1 MLLIIERA
9 NGERLELEVR
19 PGVEL
24 PQVGPGDR
32 VSLEVSDGQ
41 VISLAVDGN
50 DLSVLVADAAA
61 GAPAESYSFED
72 LALYLIEGD
81 SELSLDGAAAV
92 DGEPIVIGDAESLFA
107 ALSPA
112 AGPAPSVEIAS
123 QADIST
129 VSSSNFANL
138 GDLRD
143 SGGADD
149 GGLRPGALG
158 GEDAGAVARGGLNLV
173 SDSFASG
180 ETLLGDPSGQGA
192 LDQETLVDLG
202 RRDGDLGGDA
212 GGGAGVT
219 LSGRAV
225 DGYISDATVFRDAN
239 GNGVLDEG
247 EVSTTT
253 DLNGNFS
260 LTGGSGPLVMFG
272 GVDISTGLPF
282 SGTMRAPADATVI
295 SPLTTLVQNLV
306 EAGVEVGDAQTQV
319 AQALDIPESF
329 QMLTTDPVA
338 ATVAGAEGAAEAMRA
353 GVLIANTAAQV
364 QSALEGG
371 SSGDAATASTSAFT
385 AIAETIAN
393 NGAATDL
400 TDGTQVEALLED
412 AATIEEAASGDTV
425 TFDNNDVV
433 NATNV
438 ITASNQVAQQV
449 DTTAGADEVLTE
461 LAQVGQVAQGEAA
474 DAIEAAVEND
484 DDAAVEDFDD
494 EDDVQTRS
502 DAAEVGDVDGADE
515 LDDGD
520 NVFIGTDAAESI
532 EGLGGNDVIR
542 GGGGNDAISGGAG
555 DDQLFGEAGNDVLRG
570 GTGND
575 LLDGGTGI
583 DAVRV
588 PGSSTRF
595 QLGQGDGP
603 TLSLSDTESTD
614 VDVETNVEFIDF
626 TDTRFVIAGAGSSFE
641 SLSDALAVADSDD
654 TIVLADDASILVT
667 SLTIDEA
674 LTIRTAAGDSI
685 VSTDAAGVLVIDF
698 DSLPANDIT
707 ELDLSGFNGD
717 VRIDGLGS
725 LSRLVTSEGQEI
737 TLDGQSIDSL
747 SEAGSTLTIA
757 GDGAVDIVN
766 ANLSLPND
774 GVTEPSVL
782 NLLAL
787 EFEGRADQQSL
798 VPENFTVNGSH
809 TDAIAA
815 FWIQLDALFEGA
827 SDSLEINTKFVFLG
841 NDYVAFLRAGGEPL
855 LDLVQL
861 GEPDDPRQQTL
872 HDNLLGNLGDGVIA
886 NRFGDDP
893 ANDPRNEQSQAFGD
907 RPFFD
912 GRVDDNGLYEDPE
925 GVSAVVGFDLA
936 NGIVYPDDLP
946 GPYAVL
952 DIANTLNGTAGNDF
966 FFGGGGDDVIDG
978 GAGEDIAAYRGGRMD
993 YDLSAQADGGVTVTD
1008 AESANGDEG
1017 SDDLTNVERLAFADG
1032 TVSFE
1037 ATLQRAVG
1045 EDDPDR
1051 PDEVDNFHP
1060 GNGNSNENFV
1070 IHDNTELEIEV
1081 GLKAKARFEGEL
1093 ELEGATYQA
1102 DTGVSVSSGGV
1113 AGATWNFDFS
1123 VVSYGDAD
1131 LSSYDTRFTIE
1142 FVDASG
1148 ERQVLT
1154 FGGPIVPGQGYQDT
1168 SGGTEGIQGSLNP
1181 DFGFIDPDNL
1191 FDPNL
1196 PGSYDVSLEVVDRES
1211 GETVAQSDIRVEV
1224 VPNVVVAAG
1233 DSLQAAIDAAEP
1245 GDTILVAAGTFDEDL
1260 VIDKSITLIGA
1271 NFGLSGTDGARG
1283 PETEIEGTITI
1294 TGDDVVVDGFLFD
1307 INASGVGGG
1316 QSVVDLQGDN
1326 GAVRN
1331 SVFEQATDT
1340 GVTPFAIGVSGEG
1353 ASISDNLVDRS
1364 GAAEAGSLG
1373 NPAISAVGVDAI
1385 SITDNTLDQG
1395 IVGIVTGDGTSE
1407 TLGITVT
1414 GNDIT
1419 AAAPNSDSIFVTGPD
1434 YGPLPDAFGAPL
1446 SDRIVISDNS
1456 FATDKGL
1463 QLRGTNLADDF
1474 TGFETAGDDLF
1485 QGYAGDDTASG
1496 GAGDDTYVWTVG
1508 GGNDTFDGGSGTD
1521 TFQVEGGAATE
1532 GYTVT
1537 AGTGTVGVAVDED
1550 NDGAA
1555 DATST
1560 LSNVENIEIDTG
1572 DGADSVTIAGDFA
1585 GTGLATST
1593 ISVNGGNG
1601 GITVDASGVTS
1612 AHSVDVAG
1620 GTGEDSFTGG
1630 AGDDRFD
1637 GGAGFDTM
1645 VFSGSFDVANLS
1657 VTDGGFVYDNSGSG
1671 GGTDSLTNV
1680 EALSFDGD
1688 GGARVLL
1695 VGNGGFASIQAA
1707 IDAANAGDTIFVAPG
1722 VSYSEDIVIDKPITL
1737 LGAQAGVEATGRSGT
1752 ETVLLGTITINGAAD
1767 GTTIDGFRIE
1777 QTADTGNVSVVV
1789 GAGATD
1795 VTIQNS
1801 VFQGDGAFVN
1811 TRGILTADNGGNSGL
1826 TVSQNSFSGLRTG
1839 VFVEEGAPDATV
1851 SDNSFDG
1858 NFVGLAVIGPDG
1870 ATVSGNS
1877 FTNNESG
1884 AMDFGPGGEAP
1895 PVVTLL
1901 GNEIGAGNGN
1911 DGEVGIFVNGL
1922 TVTADAASD
1931 GTVLALRGAEVT
1943 DLTLLGEG
1951 DVAVVGNDQAN
1962 RLEGNAGDNSLSG
1975 GVGDDVLVGGGGD
1988 DAIDGGE
1995 GDDIAVFSGS
2005 FDVANLS
2012 VTDGGFVYDNSGSG
2026 GGTDSLT
2033 NVEALSF
2040 DGDGGARVL
2049 LVGNGGFASIQAA
2062 IDAANAGDTIFVAP
2076 GVSYSEDI
2084 VIDKPITLLGA
2095 QAGVEATG
2103 RSGTETV
2110 LLGTITINGAADGT
2124 TIDGFRIEQT
2134 ADTGNVSVV
2143 VGAGATD
2150 VTIQNSVFQGDGA
2163 FVNTRG
2169 ILTADNGGNSGLTVS
2184 QNSFSG
2190 LRTGVFVEEGAPSAT
2205 VSDNSF
2211 DGNLVGLAVI
2221 GPDGA
2226 TVSGNSFTNNTQEGL
2241 GIGPGNGI
2249 SSIAVEENSFADN
2262 EAHIGVY
2269 ADIEVDASTN
2279 VFDGVDLGDG
2289 TPSAAE
2295 LAAIEAK
2302 INHGLDGGAFDGLVI
2317 LQPGTI
2323 FVASGGSIQAAIDAA
2338 REGDTIL
2345 VADGTYGPIVI
2356 DKPLTLLSVDG
2367 SEGVTIQGAGV
2378 GQGSAV
2384 RIAAGVEGVTL
2395 GAEGQGF
2402 TIAAGAGDLAAL
2414 YVVEGNS
2421 NITVEGNSL
2430 SGGNGHALLT
2440 GGGQDGLTVRGNS
2453 LSGDGPAAVAYNNGE
2468 ASLGEARPSG
2478 NVDFVDNSFSGG
2490 ENAGLLLGIEAGSG
2504 AVTGNSFEGT
2514 ADFAM
2519 LELWSGGLTVT
2530 GNAFDA
2536 EGASTAVLD
2545 SAGAYDEADLIDA
2558 NSFANG
2564 SFLLPGVD
2572 AIFTIDNGANTLN
2585 GTAGNDVFFGG
2596 GGDDVIDGGAGEDV
2610 AIYRGSRMDFELT
2623 AQTDGSV
2630 TLADGNAANGD
2641 DGRDDLTSV
2650 ERLVFADGT
2659 LSFEAQ
2665 LQRAVQESDG
2675 GGTDR
2680 FHPGDG
2686 NPDTGFV
2693 IHDNTELEIEA
2704 ALKAKAR
2711 GNQTED
2717 WNVGS
2722 EGATYYAEAGISS
2735 GTAGIWNFDY
2745 SVVSYGAEDLSNY
2758 DIQITVDFIDLDGT
2772 RTENVMVFDPVAHR
2786 DATGED
2792 YYQDPS
2798 NQTEGLQ
2805 NSQNLGWQPGV
2816 DFDPNAS
2823 GSYELSL
2830 TVVDRS
2836 SGETVAQSDIR
2847 VEVADII
2854 VAADG
2859 SGNFTTIQEA
2869 IDNADPG
2876 ATILVREGTY
2886 DEDLV
2891 IGTQVTLL
2899 GMQRGVDAGGAARSG
2914 AESVILGTVRLLDAA
2929 DGSTIDGFSLQEGG
2943 SVSGSLAGIYLDP
2956 NATGITIQNNILSRS
2971 DNTDLTDGSR
2981 GILTTSGGDNDD
2993 LTISQNSFT
3002 GWSTGVFLNPGAG
3015 TAEISDN
3022 VFSGNNVGVSV
3033 DGPDGVQLTGNDFT
3047 DNAFEAV
3054 GLGPVVPAGSAEASL
3069 QVTLSG
3075 NEIGAGNG
3083 NDGDI
3088 GVYVNGLTVTADA
3101 ASDGTVLRLQGD
3113 SVTDLTLLG
3122 EGDVTVVGNGQAN
3135 RLEGNEGVN
3144 TLFGDAGNDQL
3155 FGGAG
3160 DDRLFGGA
3168 GDDELT
3174 GGAGNDTFVL
3184 LKDDSGTDTIRDF
3197 AVGDTID
3204 LTDLVDGD
3212 AQTELLFGDDGNGN
3226 ATVALES
3233 APNDVRVVV
3242 EGTSFANLSVDSDGN
3257 ISLGSTT
3264 S

>member
-24 PQVGPGDR
+24 PQVRPGDR
-32 VSLEVSDGQ
+32 VSLEVADGQ

-50 DLSVLVADAAA
+50 DLSVLVAEAAT
-61 GAPAESYSFED
+61 GAPVESYSFED

-112 AGPAPSVEIAS
+112 AGPAPSAEVAS

-158 GEDAGAVARGGLNLV
+158 GEDAGSVARGGLNLV
-173 SDSFASG
+173 SDGFASG
-180 ETLLGDPSGQGA
+180 ETLLGDPSGRGVS
-192 LDQETLVDLG
+192 DQETQLDLG
-202 RRDGDLGGDA
+202 RRDSDVGSDA

-282 SGTMRAPADATVI
+282 SGTMSAPADATVI

-385 AIAETIAN
+385 AIAQTIAN

-400 TDGTQVEALLED
+400 TDGTQVQTLVND

-425 TFDNNDVV
+425 TFDNNDVA
-433 NATNV
+433 NAADV

-449 DTTAGADEVLTE
+449 DTTAGANQVLTE

-532 EGLGGNDVIR
+532 EGLGGNDILR

-583 DAVRV
+583 DTVRA

-595 QLGQGDGP
+595 QLDQGDGL
-603 TLSLSDTESTD
+603 TLSLSDTASSD
-614 VDVETNVEFIDF
+614 VDVVTNVEFIDF

-707 ELDLSGFNGD
+707 ELDLSGFSGD

-725 LSRLVTSEGQEI
+725 LSRLVTSGGQEI

-757 GDGAVDIVN
+757 GDGAVDVVN
-766 ANLSLPND
+766 AGLDLPND
-774 GVTEPSVL
+774 GTPPSAL
-782 NLLAL
+782 NLRAL
-787 EFEGRADQQSL
+787 QFEGLAEQLSL
-798 VPENFTVNGSH
+798 VPERLTVNGSH

-815 FWIQLDALFEGA
+815 FWVQLNADFDDTLP
-827 SDSLEINTKFVFLG
+827 INTDFAYLG
-841 NDYVAFLRAGGEPL
+841 NDYVAYLRAGGEPL
-855 LDLVQL
+855 LDLVQV
-861 GEPDDPRQQTL
+861 GREGDPRLQTL
-872 HDNLLGNLGDGVIA
+872 HDNLLGNLGDGPIA
-886 NRFGDDP
+886 RRFTDQDADDP
-893 ANDPRNEQSQAFGD
+893 RTEQSQAFGD

-925 GVSAVVGFDLA
+925 GVSAVVGWDLA
-936 NGIVYPDDLP
+936 NGIAYPDDLP

-952 DIANTLNGTAGNDF
+952 DSANTLNGTAGNDF
-966 FFGGGGDDVIDG
+966 FFGAGGNDVIDG
-978 GAGEDIAAYRGGRMD
+978 GAGEDVAAYRGGRMD

-1008 AESANGDEG
+1008 GETANGDEG

-1045 EDDPDR
+1045 EDDPAR

-1070 IHDNTELEIEV
+1070 IHDNTDLGIEV
-1081 GLKAKARFEGEL
+1081 ALKAKERFQGEL
-1093 ELEGATYQA
+1093 ESEGATYQTE
-1102 DTGVSVSSGGV
+1102 TGGSGSAAV
-1113 AGATWNFDFS
+1113 WNFDFS
-1123 VVSYGDAD
+1123 VVSYAGESLD
-1131 LSSYDTRFTIE
+1131 SYTLRFTVDFTDVNGNRVEEVISFE
-1142 FVDASG
+1142 LPASGESTGYSDASG
-1148 ERQVLT
+1148 AT
-1154 FGGPIVPGQGYQDT
+1154 QGV
-1168 SGGTEGIQGSLNP
+1168 QGSQNLGWAQA
-1181 DFGFIDPDNL
+1181 FDPDAV
-1191 FDPNL
+1191 FDSSV
-1196 PGSYDVSLEVVDRES
+1196 PGSYEMSLEVVDGS

-1224 VPNVVVAAG
+1224 APNVVVAAG
-1233 DSLQAAIDAAEP
+1233 DS
-1245 GDTILVAAGTFDEDL
+1245 
-1260 VIDKSITLIGA
+1260 
-1271 NFGLSGTDGARG
+1271 
-1283 PETEIEGTITI
+1283 
-1294 TGDDVVVDGFLFD
+1294 
-1307 INASGVGGG
+1307 
-1316 QSVVDLQGDN
+1316 
-1326 GAVRN
+1326 
-1331 SVFEQATDT
+1331 
-1340 GVTPFAIGVSGEG
+1340 
-1353 ASISDNLVDRS
+1353 
-1364 GAAEAGSLG
+1364 
-1373 NPAISAVGVDAI
+1373 
-1385 SITDNTLDQG
+1385 
-1395 IVGIVTGDGTSE
+1395 
-1407 TLGITVT
+1407 
-1414 GNDIT
+1414 
-1419 AAAPNSDSIFVTGPD
+1419 
-1434 YGPLPDAFGAPL
+1434 
-1446 SDRIVISDNS
+1446 
-1456 FATDKGL
+1456 
-1463 QLRGTNLADDF
+1463 
-1474 TGFETAGDDLF
+1474 
-1485 QGYAGDDTASG
+1485 
-1496 GAGDDTYVWTVG
+1496 
-1508 GGNDTFDGGSGTD
+1508 
-1521 TFQVEGGAATE
+1521 
-1532 GYTVT
+1532 
-1537 AGTGTVGVAVDED
+1537 
-1550 NDGAA
+1550 
-1555 DATST
+1555 
-1560 LSNVENIEIDTG
+1560 
-1572 DGADSVTIAGDFA
+1572 
-1585 GTGLATST
+1585 
-1593 ISVNGGNG
+1593 
-1601 GITVDASGVTS
+1601 
-1612 AHSVDVAG
+1612 
-1620 GTGEDSFTGG
+1620 
-1630 AGDDRFD
+1630 
-1637 GGAGFDTM
+1637 
-1645 VFSGSFDVANLS
+1645 
-1657 VTDGGFVYDNSGSG
+1657 
-1671 GGTDSLTNV
+1671 
-1680 EALSFDGD
+1680 
-1688 GGARVLL
+1688 
-1695 VGNGGFASIQAA
+1695 IQAA
-1707 IDAANAGDTIFVAPG
+1707 IDAADP
-1722 VSYSEDIVIDKPITL
+1722 
-1737 LGAQAGVEATGRSGT
+1737 
-1752 ETVLLGTITINGAAD
+1752 
-1767 GTTIDGFRIE
+1767 
-1777 QTADTGNVSVVV
+1777 
-1789 GAGATD
+1789 
-1795 VTIQNS
+1795 
-1801 VFQGDGAFVN
+1801 
-1811 TRGILTADNGGNSGL
+1811 
-1826 TVSQNSFSGLRTG
+1826 
-1839 VFVEEGAPDATV
+1839 
-1851 SDNSFDG
+1851 
-1858 NFVGLAVIGPDG
+1858 
-1870 ATVSGNS
+1870 
-1877 FTNNESG
+1877 
-1884 AMDFGPGGEAP
+1884 
-1895 PVVTLL
+1895 
-1901 GNEIGAGNGN
+1901 
-1911 DGEVGIFVNGL
+1911 
-1922 TVTADAASD
+1922 
-1931 GTVLALRGAEVT
+1931 
-1943 DLTLLGEG
+1943 
-1951 DVAVVGNDQAN
+1951 
-1962 RLEGNAGDNSLSG
+1962 
-1975 GVGDDVLVGGGGD
+1975 
-1988 DAIDGGE
+1988 
-1995 GDDIAVFSGS
+1995 
-2005 FDVANLS
+2005 
-2012 VTDGGFVYDNSGSG
+2012 
-2026 GGTDSLT
+2026 
-2033 NVEALSF
+2033 
-2040 DGDGGARVL
+2040 
-2049 LVGNGGFASIQAA
+2049 
-2062 IDAANAGDTIFVAP
+2062 
-2076 GVSYSEDI
+2076 
-2084 VIDKPITLLGA
+2084 
-2095 QAGVEATG
+2095 
-2103 RSGTETV
+2103 
-2110 LLGTITINGAADGT
+2110 
-2124 TIDGFRIEQT
+2124 
-2134 ADTGNVSVV
+2134 
-2143 VGAGATD
+2143 
-2150 VTIQNSVFQGDGA
+2150 
-2163 FVNTRG
+2163 
-2169 ILTADNGGNSGLTVS
+2169 
-2184 QNSFSG
+2184 
-2190 LRTGVFVEEGAPSAT
+2190 
-2205 VSDNSF
+2205 
-2211 DGNLVGLAVI
+2211 
-2221 GPDGA
+2221 
-2226 TVSGNSFTNNTQEGL
+2226 
-2241 GIGPGNGI
+2241 
-2249 SSIAVEENSFADN
+2249 
-2262 EAHIGVY
+2262 
-2269 ADIEVDASTN
+2269 
-2279 VFDGVDLGDG
+2279 
-2289 TPSAAE
+2289 
-2295 LAAIEAK
+2295 
-2302 INHGLDGGAFDGLVI
+2302 
-2317 LQPGTI
+2317 
-2323 FVASGGSIQAAIDAA
+2323 
-2338 REGDTIL
+2338 GDTIL

-2356 DKPLTLLSVDG
+2356 DKPLTLLSANG

-2430 SGGNGHALLT
+2430 NGGNGHALLT

-2468 ASLGEARPSG
+2468 ASLGEARASS
-2478 NVDFVDNSFSGG
+2478 NVDFVDNSFTGG

-2504 AVTGNSFEGT
+2504 AVTGNSFGGT

-2519 LELWSGGLTVT
+2519 LELWSGGLAVT

-2536 EGASTAVLD
+2536 EGGSTAVLD
-2545 SAGAYDEADLIDA
+2545 STGAYDEADLAAA
-2558 NSFANG
+2558 NSFAND

-2572 AIFTIDNGANTLN
+2572 AIFTLDNGVLAVDLAGTGVTDLDLSGFADDVRIEGFGALTRVVTAEGQQLTLDGEELAGLGRTLTIAGDGPVDIVNSGLTLPNDGVTAPSVENLLSLQFEGLAEQNSLVPERLTVDGSHTDAIAAFWIQLDQAYVGAGDYYNLPINTSFVFLGNDYAAYLQGGGEPLLDLVKVPSGRQQTLHDNLLGNLGDDVIAGRFTNPPAPQDPQPDPRTEDGAFFGSRPYHDGTVGPDGLYDADDVSAVVGWDLANGVSYPDDLPGPYAVLDAAN
-2585 GTAGNDVFFGG
+2585 SLSGTAGNDFFFGG
-2596 GGDDVIDGGAGEDV
+2596 GGDDVIDGGGGEDV
-2610 AIYRGSRMDFELT
+2610 AAYRGSRMDYTLS
-2623 AQTDGSV
+2623 AQADGGV
-2630 TLADGNAANGD
+2630 VLADGNTANGAE
-2641 DGRDDLTSV
+2641 GRDSLTGV
-2650 ERLVFADGT
+2650 EQLAFSDGT
-2659 LSFEAQ
+2659 VSFEAQ
-2665 LQRAVQESDG
+2665 LQRPVAENDG
-2675 GGTDR
+2675 GGTDG
-2680 FHPGDG
+2680 FHPGSG
-2686 NPDTGFV
+2686 NSDTDFV

-2711 GNQTED
+2711 GNQPNPE
-2717 WNVGS
+2717 WNDVQS
-2722 EGATYYAEAGISS
+2722 EGATYYAETGISS
-2735 GTAGIWNFDY
+2735 GSAGIWNFDY
-2745 SVVSYGAEDLSNY
+2745 SVVSYGGQDLSNY
-2758 DIQITVDFIDLDGT
+2758 DIRITADFIDRDGN
-2772 RTENVMVFDPVAHR
+2772 RTEDVMVFDPIAHR
-2786 DATGED
+2786 TNQAPGEN
-2792 YYQDPS
+2792 YYQDPDGGT
-2798 NQTEGLQ
+2798 QGVQ
-2805 NSQNLGWQPGV
+2805 NSQNLGWHAEG
-2816 DFDPNAS
+2816 FDPDAS

-2859 SGNFTTIQEA
+2859 SGNFTSIQAA
-2869 IDNADPG
+2869 IDAAEAGD
-2876 ATILVREGTY
+2876 TIIVREGTY
-2886 DEDLV
+2886 DPFGTSFDGPTNLTIIGTTGAVIDGSDLTGSARLVDLRADGTTLSGFTIQGPGADAGSFVGVSVSGQNVTVQNNTISDVLTGIQTTTQYDVGSATITGNEVTSNYGISLQNDDNTVSNNIVNAAVEGVGLLPGANSFIDNTFSIGADGEALALYGGALASDLTSSGNEVSVSGDTNLQNAVELAGAGGTLRVGAGTYSESLV
-2891 IGTQVTLL
+2891 IGQQVTLL
-2899 GMQRGVDAGGAARSG
+2899 GVQSGVDPTDGTRSG
-2914 AESVILGTVRLLDAA
+2914 AESVILGSIRLLDGA

-2943 SVSGSLAGIYLDP
+2943 NLLGSLAAVYLDP
-2956 NATGITIQNNILSRS
+2956 NAADITIQNNILSRS
-2971 DNTDLTDGSR
+2971 GNTDFTDQSR
-2981 GILTTSGGDNDD
+2981 GILTAIDGSLDG
-2993 LTISQNSFT
+2993 LIISQNSFT
-3002 GWSTGVFLNPGAG
+3002 GWSTGVYLNPGAG
-3015 TAEISDN
+3015 AVEISDN
-3022 VFSGNNVGVSV
+3022 AFTGNNVGVSV
-3033 DGPDGVQLTGNDFT
+3033 DGPDGVQLADNSFT
-3047 DNAFEAV
+3047 NNEFEAV
-3054 GLGPVVPAGSAEASL
+3054 GLGPGGQAPPTI
-3069 QVTLSG
+3069 TLSG

-3083 NDGDI
+3083 NEGQI

-3101 ASDGTVLRLQGD
+3101 ASDGTVLRLEGT
-3113 SVTDLTLLG
+3113 SVTDLTLVG

-3197 AVGDTID
+3197 ADGDTID
-3204 LTDLVDGD
+3204 LTDLVVGD

-3226 ATVALES
+3226 ATVALDT

-3242 EGTSFANLSVDSDGN
+3242 EGISSIDLNVDSDGN
-3257 ISLGSTT
+3257 ISLGSGT